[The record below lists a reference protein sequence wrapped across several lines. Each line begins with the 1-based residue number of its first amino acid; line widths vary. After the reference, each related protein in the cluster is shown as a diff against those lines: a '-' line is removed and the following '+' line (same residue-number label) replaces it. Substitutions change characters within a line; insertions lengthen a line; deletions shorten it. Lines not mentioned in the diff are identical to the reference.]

1 MARAK
6 KRNTM
11 DYVTSAFRYWARR
24 GCPSYEE
31 ARERIYKKALKRA
44 SSAEPDTAVAFA
56 EREVDR
62 ASSELCDIL
71 ACDVVFREFE
81 KTGNGIV
88 CDAVRAVY
96 MVQPGRELKAND
108 ISCRVLAFALSVP
121 VSERQVY
128 RYLARARQAFSV
140 VRGLRM
146 DENEEE
152 W

>member
-1 MARAK
+1 MYGKSEKA
-6 KRNTM
+6 
-11 DYVTSAFRYWARR
+11 
-24 GCPSYEE
+24 EHE

-44 SSAEPDTAVAFA
+44 SSAEPEKAVAFA

-96 MVQPGRELKAND
+96 MVQPGRELKVND

-146 DENEEE
+146 DENEED